1 MCLFCKIAQKEIP
14 STIVYEDE
22 EVIAF
27 RDIAPQA
34 PVHILIIPKKHISA
48 LAVTSD
54 SDFNLI
60 GKLLQV
66 AKQLAAQEKIDRS
79 GYRLVLNNGR
89 AAGQAVDHIL
99 SSLGWT
105 RFYLASGIEYLLDVS

>member
-22 EVIAF
+22 TVLAF
-27 RDIAPQA
+27 HDIAPQA

-54 SDFNLI
+54 SDFHLI

-66 AKQLAAQEKIDRS
+66 AKQLAVQEKIDIS
-79 GYRLVLNNGR
+79 GYRLVLNNGK
-89 AAGQAVDHIL
+89 AAGQAVDHIHFHL
-99 SSLGWT
+99 LGGRDFTWPP
-105 RFYLASGIEYLLDVS
+105 G

>member
-22 EVIAF
+22 AVLAF
-27 RDIAPQA
+27 RDINPQA

-48 LAVTSD
+48 LATTTD
-54 SDFNLI
+54 ADFNLI

-66 AKQLAAQEKIDRS
+66 AKQLAVQEKIDHT
-79 GYRLVLNNGR
+79 GYRVVLNNGK
-89 AAGQAVDHIL
+89 AAGQAVEHIHFHL
-99 SSLGWT
+99 LGGRDLTWPP
-105 RFYLASGIEYLLDVS
+105 G